1 MGVMKTEED
10 KPKKP
15 VTKTKPT
22 RKKTP
27 AAKKPTG
34 KPVIRKAPSK
44 KTVPKKAEA
53 VKPEAA
59 NDNPEPKK
67 PRPRSPRNG
76 VELPEGR
83 PFKPGEQA
91 RELGRKGGIKSA
103 AIKKARKT
111 LREELLELLQ
121 VESRDSEGK
130 THTQQERISAA
141 MIKEAVSG
149 NVRAFETIRDT
160 IGEKQKDQVEV
171 AVALPQFDNLD
182 AAFAK
187 LNGDAK

>member
-1 MGVMKTEED
+1 M
-10 KPKKP
+10 
-15 VTKTKPT
+15 
-22 RKKTP
+22 
-27 AAKKPTG
+27 
-34 KPVIRKAPSK
+34 
-44 KTVPKKAEA
+44 
-53 VKPEAA
+53 KPEATT
-59 NDNPEPKK
+59 DNPEPKK
-67 PRPRSPRNG
+67 PRPRSPVNG

-83 PFKPGEQA
+83 RFTPGEQA
-91 RELGRKGGIKSA
+91 RELGRKGGRKSA
-103 AIKKARKT
+103 EIKKARKT

-121 VESRDSEGK
+121 VESRDIEGNK
-130 THTQQERISAA
+130 HTQQERISAA
-141 MIKEAVSG
+141 LIMEAAGG